1 MPVDEVRYSE
11 DLSEHNLSAF
21 LNAANQSPDNSGH
34 IEVSLEIEED
44 GHFGSSA
51 LLENEKEDDGPKMS
65 LATKAVDELYIL
77 VVSFCNV
84 VEVFF

>member
-1 MPVDEVRYSE
+1 MRYSE

-21 LNAANQSPDNSGH
+21 LNAAKNQSPDNSGH
-34 IEVSLEIEED
+34 IEVSLEIEEE
-44 GHFGSSA
+44 GHYGSSA
-51 LLENEKEDDGPKMS
+51 ILENEKEDDGPKMS